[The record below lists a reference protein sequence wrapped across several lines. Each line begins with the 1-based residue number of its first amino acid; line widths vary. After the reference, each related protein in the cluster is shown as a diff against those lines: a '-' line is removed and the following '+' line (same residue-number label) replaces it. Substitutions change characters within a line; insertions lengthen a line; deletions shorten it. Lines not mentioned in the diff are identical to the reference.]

1 MWKNFNQFFIKLDQK
16 PSTWEDRLNLYV
28 GYLINCNKHA
38 STVKSYILA
47 IKSVLWEVNVELN
60 EDKVLLSSLTRA
72 CRLVNTSQV
81 ISRIP
86 IRKSILR
93 QIIKV
98 ADQHFQTQP
107 YLNVL
112 YKSLF
117 ITAYYGLFRVGEIT
131 ADAHPVKACDVQIGQ
146 NKNKIMFT
154 LRSSKTHLPHNLPQQ
169 IKLVSQPCKMVTP
182 VKNPICPFTA
192 IKAFLQFRGPA
203 CDREEQFFVF
213 SDHSPVYRDKVT
225 FTKKRGR

>member
-1 MWKNFNQFFIKLDQK
+1 MWKNFNQFFVKLDQK

-28 GYLINCNKHA
+28 GYLINCNKRA
-38 STVKSYILA
+38 STVKSYISS
-47 IKSVLWEVNVELN
+47 INSVLWEVNVELN

-72 CRLVNTSQV
+72 CQLVNTSQV
-81 ISRIP
+81 VTRTP

-93 QIIKV
+93 QIIEA
-98 ADQHFQTQP
+98 ADQYFQTQP

-131 ADAHPVKACDVQIGQ
+131 AGAHPVKACDVQIGQ

-154 LRSSKTHLPHNLPQQ
+154 LRSSKTHLPDSMPQQ
-169 IKLVSQPCKMVTP
+169 IKLVSQPCKTAP
-182 VKNPICPFTA
+182 SVKTHLSIHC
-192 IKAFLQFRGPA
+192 
-203 CDREEQFFVF
+203 C
-213 SDHSPVYRDKVT
+213 
-225 FTKKRGR
+225 